1 MKRSADDSNHAWVTT
16 RLNAM
21 QLELLVVVQAFTVA
35 AAEATPRT
43 CLMVLKRRYRL
54 RDGSLS

>member
-1 MKRSADDSNHAWVTT
+1 MKRSADDKGHACVTT
-16 RLNAM
+16 RLNDM

-35 AAEATPRT
+35 AAEATLGT
-43 CLMVLKRRYRL
+43 CLMVLKRRHRL